1 MAQLL
6 RTPFALAED
15 SNSVPHTQVRQLK
28 TSHDSSSGRYNTL
41 LTEVSVLPDLATV
54 QS

>member
-6 RTPFALAED
+6 GTPFALAED
-15 SNSVPHTQVRQLK
+15 SSSVPHTQVRQLK
-28 TSHDSSSGRYNTL
+28 ISHDSSSGRYNTL
-41 LTEVSVLPDLATV
+41 FTEVSVLPGPATV